1 MDAKGSDPREG
12 PLALT
17 PACSGEA
24 SRFQEAR
31 EHSGP
36 RLGIRAVCLQEGRLG
51 GEKSV
56 KTDGNVMF

>member
-24 SRFQEAR
+24 SRFQEAW

-51 GEKSV
+51 GE
-56 KTDGNVMF
+56 NV